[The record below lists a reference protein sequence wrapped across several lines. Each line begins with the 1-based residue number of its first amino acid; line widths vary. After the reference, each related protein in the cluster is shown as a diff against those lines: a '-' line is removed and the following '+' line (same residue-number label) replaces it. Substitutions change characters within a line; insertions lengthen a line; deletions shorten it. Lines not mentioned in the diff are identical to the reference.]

1 LPVDIRETPRER
13 EVRERYAAW
22 LAGFLPA
29 DYYDR
34 YPQYRFDRELRT
46 AYQRAAFD
54 SGWLMPDWPEGLGG
68 HALGPVESLG
78 VRLEAGRRAAPK
90 LNCIQAVGVVA
101 PSLREFGTQEQKD
114 ELLVK
119 TLRGDWW
126 WALGM
131 SEPNAGSDLAGLR
144 TRAVLEGDHYVVS
157 GQKIWTTQAHESRWC
172 LLFARTDSVAPKH
185 KGISCLLMDL
195 ESPGLAIRPIGMAT
209 GTDEVFCE
217 VFLDDVRV
225 PRANLLGAPGDGWK
239 VAVRSLAY
247 ERDMIW
253 VMNSVEIRR
262 GLRKAAGA
270 LAGNSDPSLE
280 VEIGRR
286 LSDAEAIRYT
296 GYRTLTNDLEG
307 RPSPEFAI
315 QKLLGSESLQRTW
328 ELAAS
333 ASGPAGL
340 TDGGLVFDQLDALAA
355 TLYGGTSEIQRN
367 IIAER
372 VLGLPR

>member
-1 LPVDIRETPRER
+1 VDIRETPGER

-22 LAGFLPA
+22 LERFLPA

-34 YPQYRFDRELRT
+34 YPEYRFDRELR
-46 AYQRAAFD
+46 ASYQRAAFEA
-54 SGWLMPDWPEGLGG
+54 GWLLPAWPQGLGG
-68 HALGPVESLG
+68 QALGAAESLG
-78 VRLEAGRRAAPK
+78 IRLEAARRAAPK

-101 PSLREFGTQEQKD
+101 PSLREFGTAEQK
-114 ELLVK
+114 ERLLVK

-172 LLFARTDSVAPKH
+172 LLFARTDPGAPKH
-185 KGISCLLMDL
+185 RGISCLLLDL
-195 ESPGLAIRPIGMAT
+195 ESPGVTIRPIGMAT

-217 VFLDDVRV
+217 VFLDAVRV
-225 PRANLLGAPGDGWK
+225 PAANLLGAPGDGWK
-239 VAVRSLAY
+239 VALRSLAY

-253 VMNSVEIRR
+253 IMNSSEIRR
-262 GLRKAAGA
+262 GLTRAARA
-270 LAGNSDPSLE
+270 LAEHQQPALE

-286 LSDAEAIRYT
+286 LSDAAAITYT
-296 GYRTLTNDLEG
+296 GYRTLTNELEG

-328 ELAAS
+328 ELAA
-333 ASGPAGL
+333 AAAGPDAL
-340 TDGGLVFDQLDALAA
+340 TNGELVFDQLDALAA

>member
-1 LPVDIRETPRER
+1 VDIRETPRER
-13 EVRERYAAW
+13 EVRERFIAW
-22 LAGFLPA
+22 LEAFLPR

-34 YPQYRFDRELRT
+34 YPDHRFDRALRSE
-46 AYQRAAFD
+46 YQVAAFEA
-54 SGWLMPDWPEGLGG
+54 GWLLPDWPVGLGG
-68 HALGPVESLG
+68 QALSAVESLG
-78 VRLEAGRRAAPK
+78 VRLEAVNRAAPK

-101 PSLREFGTQEQKD
+101 PSIREFGTDVQRDQ
-114 ELLVK
+114 LLAK

-131 SEPNAGSDLAGLR
+131 SEPGAGSDLAALR
-144 TRAVLEGDHYVVS
+144 TRAVLDGDDYVVN
-157 GQKIWTTQAHESRWC
+157 GQKIWTTQAHEAKWC
-172 LLFARTDSVAPKH
+172 LLFARTDLDAPKH

-195 ESPGLAIRPIGMAT
+195 ESPGVTVRPIGMAT

-217 VFLDDVRV
+217 VFIEDVRV
-225 PRANLLGAPGDGWK
+225 PAHNLLGHPGQGWT
-239 VAVRSLAY
+239 VAVRSLGY

-253 VMNSVEIRR
+253 IMNSVEIRR
-262 GLRKAAGA
+262 GLKRAAQAIGRHRNNV
-270 LAGNSDPSLE
+270 LD

-307 RPSPEFAI
+307 RPTPEAAI
-315 QKLLGSESLQRTW
+315 QKLLGSEALQRTW
-328 ELAAS
+328 ELAA
-333 ASGPAGL
+333 AAEGPSSL
-340 TDGGLVFDQLDALAA
+340 IDRELVFDQLESLAS
-355 TLYGGTSEIQRN
+355 TMYGGTSEIQRN